1 MKNILNSLGI
11 MLFMAVIFTACKKE
25 ENKVFFKGGTEPV
38 LTASSTQDLIL
49 LRDNADNAAVL
60 FSWTNPDYKIT
71 TGISSQDVT
80 YILQIDTA
88 GKNFT
93 SGNLQETS
101 IAKDLKKV
109 LTVKELNSIL
119 IRLLLKDGQV
129 YNVEFRIKAALVNG
143 TAVPLY
149 SNTIKIKVTPYFD
162 VAVIPPGTP
171 PNYPD
176 GELFII
182 GDATVGGWPN
192 PVPEL
197 TQKFT
202 RVSITKYKIEV
213 QLNGGKEFLL
223 LPKNGSW
230 DKKYGNACGSN
241 SCNAATG
248 GAFKAQGDN
257 FKGPAA
263 TGKYIIE
270 VNFVTGT
277 FTVVPK

>member
-1 MKNILNSLGI
+1 MKSILKLLGI
-11 MLFMAVIFTACKKE
+11 ILFSAVLITACKKE
-25 ENKVFFKGGTEPV
+25 ENKVFFKGGTAPA
-38 LTASSTQDLIL
+38 LTASSTADLIL
-49 LRDNADNAAVL
+49 LKDNEANQAVV
-60 FSWTNPDYKIT
+60 FFWTNPDYKLT

-80 YILQIDTA
+80 YILQVDTA

-101 IAKDLKKV
+101 IARDLKKAM
-109 LTVKELNSIL
+109 TVKELNGIL
-119 IRLLLKDGQV
+119 TRLLLKVGQP
-129 YNVEFRIKAALVNG
+129 YNVDFRIKAALVNG

-149 SNTIKIKVTPYFD
+149 SNVIKIKVTPYFD
-162 VAVIPPGTP
+162 VAVIPPGTA
-171 PNYPD
+171 PNYLD
-176 GELFII
+176 GQLYII

-202 RVSITKYKIEV
+202 RVSITKYTIEV
-213 QLNGGKEFLL
+213 QLNGGKQFLL

-230 DKKYGNACGSN
+230 DKKYGNACGSDR
-241 SCNAATG
+241 CNAETG
-248 GAFKAQGDN
+248 AAFKEQGDN
-257 FKGPAA
+257 FKGPAS
-263 TGKYIIE
+263 TGLYIIE